1 MTRQVS
7 PYQGHQR
14 LPICPIHLTV
24 STLYLPQPPWM
35 IWHCPPFDNTLRI
48 CLPIQEMQEMQFQSL
63 GPEDPMEKEWQPTA
77 VFLPGIFHRQ
87 RSLADYSSWGH
98 KEWDMTEWL
107 STASLCCHS
116 ELLSKL
122 RVGLFP
128 VSHWGIFL
136 LLLVSFFGHFSP
148 QSIFLDYLLHVSC
161 FIGSVQMVSPVSLS
175 LAHSSV
181 LGSRLLDPKSM

>member
-1 MTRQVS
+1 MQVQS
-7 PYQGHQR
+7 ESRRSHGEGMATYCSILAWTIPQTEKPGRLQFMGSQR
-14 LPICPIHLTV
+14 VRHDGV
-24 STLYLPQPPWM
+24 
-35 IWHCPPFDNTLRI
+35 
-48 CLPIQEMQEMQFQSL
+48 
-63 GPEDPMEKEWQPTA
+63 
-77 VFLPGIFHRQ
+77 
-87 RSLADYSSWGH
+87 
-98 KEWDMTEWL
+98 

-116 ELLSKL
+116 KLLSKL

-136 LLLVSFFGHFSP
+136 LLLVSFFGRFTR

-181 LGSRLLDPKSM
+181 PGSRLLDPKSM